1 MQVTINGVETRLT
14 DALTVTTLLHQLDL
28 TGRLA
33 VEINQRIVPR
43 SEFNSVQLQDGDNI
57 EIVHAIG
64 GGQIT

>member
-1 MQVTINGVETRLT
+1 MQVTINGVATRLA
-14 DALTVTTLLHQLDL
+14 DAITVTALLHLLDL

-33 VEINQRIVPR
+33 VEVNQRIVPR
-43 SEFNSVQLQDGDNI
+43 SEFDSIQLQEGDKI